1 MVMTKLSALFV
12 MVAVAVAS
20 PACTKREETPP
31 APAAAPSAPAA
42 PAAAAAAPATGNGII
57 KGVVKLQGTPP
68 EAKLIKRDTDPYC
81 ARQQMKE
88 EEVIV
93 GPGGVLKN
101 VLVRITRGL
110 TGSYDPPAASAML
123 NQDQCMYRPRV
134 QAIMAGQSLLIKNG
148 DQTQHNIHSYKGAS
162 TIFNMA
168 QIPGQGA
175 MEKKFTDAGDIIKF
189 KCDVHP
195 WMTGYVGIVN
205 HPFFV
210 VTGDDGAFSIGKV
223 PPGTYTVEAWHE
235 RYGSKSSEI
244 TVAGDKPTEL
254 SFTFDAK

>member
-1 MVMTKLSALFV
+1 MLMTKLSALFV
-12 MVAVAVAS
+12 MVAVAVTAS
-20 PACTKREETPP
+20 ACTKREETPA
-31 APAAAPSAPAA
+31 APAATPAPSAPAA
-42 PAAAAAAPATGNGII
+42 ATSPAFGTGVI
-57 KGVVKLQGTPP
+57 KGLAKLQGTPP

-93 GPGGVLKN
+93 GAGGVMKN

-110 TGSYDPPAASAML
+110 TGSYEPPATGATL
-123 NQDQCMYRPRV
+123 DQNQCMYRPRV
-134 QAIMAGQSLLIKNG
+134 QAIMAGQPLLIKNG
-148 DQTQHNIHSYKGAS
+148 DQTLHNVHSYKGAS

-168 QIPGQGA
+168 QIPGLGP
-175 MEKKFTDAGDIIKF
+175 MERKFTEAGDIIKF

-205 HPFFV
+205 HPFFA

-235 RYGSKSSEI
+235 RYGAKSSEI
-244 TVAGDKPTEL
+244 TVAGDKPTEVA
-254 SFTFDAK
+254 FTFDAK